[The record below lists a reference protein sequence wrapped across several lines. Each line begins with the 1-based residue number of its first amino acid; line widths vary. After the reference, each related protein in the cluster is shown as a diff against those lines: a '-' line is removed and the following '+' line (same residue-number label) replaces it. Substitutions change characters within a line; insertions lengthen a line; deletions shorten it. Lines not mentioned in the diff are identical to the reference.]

1 VPVYVYKPINPEI
14 AITTNGCNNLKAV
27 LKGVNTDIAV
37 KCSWTLHEKS
47 PGSPAIFSSTEDSFT
62 YTGLLPEKYFVK
74 CYVIPQ
80 SASCKCS
87 GKTVMDSLDMKSL
100 WPGLDFQL
108 NRNSVCLADSTKVY
122 FPKSIQQFKSNL
134 KYAWELN
141 GKPVNPTKPDT
152 LAVRL
157 SAGSTIKLTLSDDS
171 GCILSKSFILPVDTI
186 YFLQQE
192 TFLERCNPD
201 TLSLAAFSPYSNSFV
216 QGGYTVINDANEVE
230 FLAEESIFK
239 YYYHR
244 PKYQVLSTF
253 TSKDGCV
260 SNFTTDIFI
269 DTTRIRFKS
278 LPSLVCKGMKTLS
291 LSSIGATPKGGS
303 WSNSQGKDSTIS
315 LTNLG
320 KYPND
325 IVIQYQIESSGCV
338 KSLSDTL
345 RVIDTLKNTLATA
358 GPVCKESKIWDAAKE
373 LKFGTGGDTTSGTWY
388 SPLMGLNINSN
399 GIVNPRKSAAGI
411 YPVYRYSLSKEGCSV
426 QHEGKVEILPA
437 VLNLSANI
445 SALMGKPPLVV
456 NFEGQNSIA
465 GATSYHWIFG
475 DTKQSPKDT
484 AWGASVSYTYNDT
497 GRYTP
502 RLIGTVGSCKD
513 TVVLA
518 TINVGLMSVESHTQS
533 LRVQLFPNPSDL
545 GSGCTLWVN
554 GPSQQRF
561 IHIYNTVGTRI
572 SVHQLSANQDRLEL
586 MAPAPGLY
594 FVEVEG
600 TAKSIQWLVE

>member
-1 VPVYVYKPINPEI
+1 
-14 AITTNGCNNLKAV
+14 
-27 LKGVNTDIAV
+27 
-37 KCSWTLHEKS
+37 
-47 PGSPAIFSSTEDSFT
+47 
-62 YTGLLPEKYFVK
+62 
-74 CYVIPQ
+74 
-80 SASCKCS
+80 
-87 GKTVMDSLDMKSL
+87 LDMKSL

-201 TLSLAAFSPYSNSFV
+201 TLMLAGFSPYSSSFV

-338 KSLSDTL
+338 
-345 RVIDTLKNTLATA
+345 
-358 GPVCKESKIWDAAKE
+358 
-373 LKFGTGGDTTSGTWY
+373 
-388 SPLMGLNINSN
+388 
-399 GIVNPRKSAAGI
+399 
-411 YPVYRYSLSKEGCSV
+411 
-426 QHEGKVEILPA
+426 
-437 VLNLSANI
+437 
-445 SALMGKPPLVV
+445 
-456 NFEGQNSIA
+456 
-465 GATSYHWIFG
+465 
-475 DTKQSPKDT
+475 
-484 AWGASVSYTYNDT
+484 
-497 GRYTP
+497 
-502 RLIGTVGSCKD
+502 
-513 TVVLA
+513 
-518 TINVGLMSVESHTQS
+518 
-533 LRVQLFPNPSDL
+533 
-545 GSGCTLWVN
+545 
-554 GPSQQRF
+554 
-561 IHIYNTVGTRI
+561 
-572 SVHQLSANQDRLEL
+572 
-586 MAPAPGLY
+586 
-594 FVEVEG
+594 
-600 TAKSIQWLVE
+600 

>member
-1 VPVYVYKPINPEI
+1 
-14 AITTNGCNNLKAV
+14 
-27 LKGVNTDIAV
+27 
-37 KCSWTLHEKS
+37 
-47 PGSPAIFSSTEDSFT
+47 
-62 YTGLLPEKYFVK
+62 
-74 CYVIPQ
+74 
-80 SASCKCS
+80 
-87 GKTVMDSLDMKSL
+87 
-100 WPGLDFQL
+100 
-108 NRNSVCLADSTKVY
+108 
-122 FPKSIQQFKSNL
+122 
-134 KYAWELN
+134 
-141 GKPVNPTKPDT
+141 
-152 LAVRL
+152 
-157 SAGSTIKLTLSDDS
+157 
-171 GCILSKSFILPVDTI
+171 
-186 YFLQQE
+186 
-192 TFLERCNPD
+192 
-201 TLSLAAFSPYSNSFV
+201 
-216 QGGYTVINDANEVE
+216 
-230 FLAEESIFK
+230 
-239 YYYHR
+239 
-244 PKYQVLSTF
+244 
-253 TSKDGCV
+253 
-260 SNFTTDIFI
+260 
-269 DTTRIRFKS
+269 
-278 LPSLVCKGMKTLS
+278 MKTLS

-373 LKFGTGGDTTSGTWY
+373 LKFGTGGDGSGGGTGGSGGTGGDTTSGTWY
-388 SPLMGLNINSN
+388 SPLVGLNINSN
-399 GIVNPRKSAAGI
+399 GVVNPRKSAAGI

-502 RLIGTVGSCKD
+502 RLIGSVGSCKD

-533 LRVQLFPNPSDL
+533 LRVQLFPNPSNAYNEAVL
-545 GSGCTLWVN
+545 SIAGNNMSRRITV
-554 GPSQQRF
+554 
-561 IHIYNTVGTRI
+561 YNTIGTLI
-572 SVHQLSANQDRLEL
+572 SAHQLSANQDRLEL